1 MIFADLTSDLDVNYF
16 TGLRNIDA
24 FRLVFDYL
32 SEKGKSNSNALLE
45 RTFEHFNRPHIPSE
59 SQKLKSWIFNN
70 GTRIFINTDVTTIGT
85 AQW

>member
-1 MIFADLTSDLDVNYF
+1 MSVAVKTTKSVEVQCSIRITPAMIFADLTSDLDVNYF

-59 SQKLKSWIFNN
+59 SQQLKS
-70 GTRIFINTDVTTIGT
+70 
-85 AQW
+85 

>member
-1 MIFADLTSDLDVNYF
+1 MIFVDLTSDLDVNYF

-32 SEKGKSNSNALLE
+32 SEKSKSNALLE

-59 SQKLKSWIFNN
+59 SQQLKF
-70 GTRIFINTDVTTIGT
+70 
-85 AQW
+85 